1 MFKSRAEG
9 GKVIDKYILRKNDVN
24 ELLIDVMK
32 RKEILRNKLLES
44 LNKKVSK

>member
-1 MFKSRAEG
+1 M
-9 GKVIDKYILRKNDVN
+9 IDKYILRKNDVN